1 MTLAATTY
9 YGKIASL
16 LDDRLTAFADLAVTS
31 LTTYVATP
39 LKAGVVLYIVT
50 FGILI
55 MRGAHDG
62 SFSEFLQRSLK
73 LCALALVLSPGWYQ
87 EHITKFV
94 MVQLPNEL
102 ATAITSGGKPAAT
115 GSSFDQLN
123 DYGQGL
129 AALAWSKASYTSPGG
144 YIHYLVV
151 SLTTTLFCAVGFFV
165 VTYAKISLALLI
177 SLGPLFVATFLFQ
190 QSRSIGDAW
199 VKTMVSFVCLHLLA
213 AGLGALV
220 ISVSYEAF
228 DTTTAMEF
236 PGRVGAF
243 MSISFVGML
252 TFGSLPHIAQMLG
265 GAGIGF
271 ASAAGGAANWVGN
284 KALYSGQAAARGAA
298 MEAWRS
304 ATGGSAQSQAA
315 ASAARAQAA
324 FNSSPQGRAMNEQTA
339 ALRQMGEA
347 MRATGDADAPAR
359 ASQGRAS

>member
-1 MTLAATTY
+1 MSMAATTIY
-9 YGKIASL
+9 KTISDQ
-16 LDDRLTAFADLAVTS
+16 LDQPLTAFADAAVSS

-39 LKAGVVLYIVT
+39 LKVGVTLYFVT

-62 SFSEFLQRSLK
+62 SFSEFIQRCLK
-73 LCALALVLSPGWYQ
+73 LCALAMVLSPGWYQ

-102 ATAITSGGKPAAT
+102 ATAITSNGQPAS
-115 GSSFDQLN
+115 GSSFDRLN
-123 DYGQGL
+123 DYGHNL
-129 AALAWSKASYTSPGG
+129 AAIAWGKASVTSPGG
-144 YIHYLVV
+144 YLHWAVV
-151 SLTTTLFCAVGFFV
+151 VATTSLFCAVGFFV
-165 VTYAKISLALLI
+165 VTYAKISLALLVA
-177 SLGPLFVATFLFQ
+177 LGPLFVATFLFQ
-190 QSRSIGDAW
+190 QSRPIGEAW
-199 VKTMVSFVCLHLLA
+199 IKTLISFVCLHVLA

-220 ISVSYEAF
+220 IKVAYASFE
-228 DTTTAMEF
+228 TTTAMEL

-252 TFGSLPHIAQMLG
+252 TLGSLPHIAQMLG

-284 KALYSGQAAARGAA
+284 KALSAGQATARGAA

-304 ATGGSAQSQAA
+304 ATGGSGQSQAA
-315 ASAARAQAA
+315 ANAARSQAV

-347 MRATGDADAPAR
+347 MRASGEVAAPTR
-359 ASQGRAS
+359 ASTGQAS